1 MRILVTGGAGFIGS
15 HLADRLL
22 GEGHEVVAMDNLITG
37 DLANIAHHRS
47 DPRFEFIHHN
57 VSHHIHVT
65 GPLDWVLHF
74 ASPASPI
81 DYLQLPIPT
90 LKVGALG
97 THNALGLAKA
107 KGAKFMLASTS
118 EVYGDP
124 LVHPQ
129 PEDYW
134 GNVNPIGPRGVYD
147 EAKRYAEAIA
157 MAYHRYHQ
165 VDVRIVRIF
174 NSILADETVVLF
186 NDATAYIGSI
196 EACSDSL
203 ESSPLAMPRRVYV
216 PAFNPATFKIE
227 LRLANA
233 LIKHP
238 AVSKDAFL
246 VKTRYGRQVK
256 VTGDHSVFRR
266 NAQGQPEA
274 VPVRDLRVGD
284 HIAIPAYLPV
294 IEQDVTGIN
303 LAEHLIQH
311 ADEEQLWEY
320 VLVSPK
326 LVPLIEKHKQFIID
340 VGASSKRFARNQDS
354 HRAASIAWWKFHR
367 EGMLP
372 LFVIAALM
380 RRGPWD
386 WPADALIRP
395 YKSGGGTAV
404 RNTVALTN
412 DLLWLLGL
420 YVAEGCSVS
429 KDGDYRL
436 LLSSDK
442 AFVERARRVLASH
455 FGVEPRYVPPSPQR
469 APELYVDSRL
479 LLYAFQR
486 ILGVVGTSHHIRIPS
501 WIMQLPLARVKHF
514 LEGYREGDG
523 THTNYPEKRE
533 LTFVTVSEGLATD
546 LTYLLLRFGVVASVG
561 HYESTIKRYPERR
574 YPFYAITVCEVS
586 DFNILTWDQ
595 GVTQQLNAA
604 RLGDLVW
611 ASVRSL
617 TPIEA
622 TPYVYDF
629 SVEGFE
635 NFVAGNGVACHNTYG
650 PRNRINDGR
659 VVPTFINQALRGEPL
674 TVFGEG
680 QQTRSFQY
688 VDDLVEGV
696 RRLMDAQFNLPVN
709 IGNPTEMTIL
719 EFAKLILRL
728 TGSQSQLEYRPL
740 PEDDPKTR
748 RPDISRAKEVL
759 GWEPRVAVEDG
770 LRRTIEWYR
779 TLNEKAKEHRG

>member
-97 THNALGLAKA
+97 THNALGLAKI

-129 PEDYW
+129 PEEYW

-174 NSILADETVVLF
+174 N
-186 NDATAYIGSI
+186 
-196 EACSDSL
+196 
-203 ESSPLAMPRRVYV
+203 
-216 PAFNPATFKIE
+216 
-227 LRLANA
+227 
-233 LIKHP
+233 
-238 AVSKDAFL
+238 
-246 VKTRYGRQVK
+246 
-256 VTGDHSVFRR
+256 
-266 NAQGQPEA
+266 
-274 VPVRDLRVGD
+274 
-284 HIAIPAYLPV
+284 
-294 IEQDVTGIN
+294 
-303 LAEHLIQH
+303 
-311 ADEEQLWEY
+311 
-320 VLVSPK
+320 
-326 LVPLIEKHKQFIID
+326 
-340 VGASSKRFARNQDS
+340 
-354 HRAASIAWWKFHR
+354 
-367 EGMLP
+367 
-372 LFVIAALM
+372 
-380 RRGPWD
+380 
-386 WPADALIRP
+386 
-395 YKSGGGTAV
+395 
-404 RNTVALTN
+404 
-412 DLLWLLGL
+412 
-420 YVAEGCSVS
+420 
-429 KDGDYRL
+429 
-436 LLSSDK
+436 
-442 AFVERARRVLASH
+442 
-455 FGVEPRYVPPSPQR
+455 
-469 APELYVDSRL
+469 
-479 LLYAFQR
+479 
-486 ILGVVGTSHHIRIPS
+486 
-501 WIMQLPLARVKHF
+501 
-514 LEGYREGDG
+514 
-523 THTNYPEKRE
+523 
-533 LTFVTVSEGLATD
+533 
-546 LTYLLLRFGVVASVG
+546 
-561 HYESTIKRYPERR
+561 
-574 YPFYAITVCEVS
+574 
-586 DFNILTWDQ
+586 
-595 GVTQQLNAA
+595 
-604 RLGDLVW
+604 
-611 ASVRSL
+611 
-617 TPIEA
+617 
-622 TPYVYDF
+622 
-629 SVEGFE
+629 
-635 NFVAGNGVACHNTYG
+635 TYG
-650 PRNRINDGR
+650 ERNRVNDGR

-688 VDDLVEGV
+688 VADLVDGV
-696 RRLMDAQFNLPVN
+696 RRLMEAQFNLPVN

-728 TGSQSQLEYRPL
+728 TGSKSRIEYRPL

-748 RPDISRAKEVL
+748 RPDISRAKEML